1 MTTTTKMPKTGD
13 VVYAHVGSKRPMIL
27 VREVVT
33 ANGFTF
39 VEGVELVKPKSTTEL
54 KKQTDAGAQ
63 TYLHNGKCYL
73 RRGRRT
79 VRLEAIV

>member
-1 MTTTTKMPKTGD
+1 MTTTTKQPKPGD

-27 VREVVT
+27 VRQVT
-33 ANGFTF
+33 TVNGFTF
-39 VEGVELVKPKSTTEL
+39 VEGVELVKPHSTSEL

-79 VRLEAIV
+79 VRLEALA